1 MNRKIILYGSA
12 QCDGCVAL
20 KALLE
25 EKKVHFG
32 YVDVLGGLG
41 HLKKFLNVRDAHPE
55 LYENARREGRV
66 GIPTLVV
73 DDAEVYLAPDK
84 ATLERI
90 LAEA

>member
-20 KALLE
+20 KAKLE
-25 EKKVHFG
+25 DRQAHYG

-41 HLKKFLNVRDAHPE
+41 HLKKFLNIRDAHPE
-55 LYENARREGRV
+55 LYAAVRKEGRV

-73 DDAEVYLAPDK
+73 DDTQVYLSPDDE
-84 ATLERI
+84 TLARI
-90 LAEA
+90 LAE